1 MRGSLFL
8 IDKVSEVSIQRCSPL
23 RSPIHSSPANML
35 PPELQPRSYRP
46 YIAPSVSAPDFPT
59 TFNNGYSPER
69 NPSPAYTNGSGG
81 GNRRSSSLKNSR
93 FAPSSFVHN
102 ARIAIALVPCAAFLL
117 DLGGT
122 PVVAVL
128 TLGLMIAYI
137 LDSLNFKS
145 GSFFAVW
152 FSLIF
157 AQLAFLFSSSL
168 FLTFNS
174 VVLGLLACCL
184 CGLANFL
191 IGVWASLQFKW
202 IQIEYPTIVLALER
216 ILFACTPFIASVL
229 FSWATVSAVGMINAS
244 YYHMVFNC
252 IFYWLYSIPRV
263 SSFKM
268 KQEVSYHGG
277 EVPDDNLI
285 LGQLESCLHT
295 LNLLFFPL
303 MFHIASHYSIVF
315 SSASTVCDLFL
326 LFFIP
331 FLFQLYASTRGALW
345 WITKSEHQLRS
356 IRVANGAVALVIVVI
371 CLEVRVVF
379 HSFARYIQVPWPLNY
394 VLVTATMLGG
404 AAGAGA
410 YEMGMITDASSSLAF
425 TGLAVFV
432 SAAGA
437 IVVGFPVL
445 FIPLPAVAG
454 FYLARFFTK
463 KNLSS
468 YFAFVVLG
476 SLMVTWFV
484 VHNFWDLNIWM
495 AGMSLKSF
503 CKLIVGDVILAMA
516 VPGLALLPQ
525 KLHYLTEIGLI
536 GHALLLCHIE
546 NRFYTYSGIYYYS
559 FDDEVMYPSY
569 MVVLTTFVGL
579 ALVRRLSADHRIG
592 PKAVWVLT
600 CLYSSKLVML
610 FMTSK
615 AALWASA
622 ILLLAVSPPLLL
634 YKDRSRTASK
644 MKPWQGYSHA
654 AVIALSVWFCRETIF
669 EALQWWNG
677 RSPSG
682 GLLLGSCILLIGLAC
697 VPIVALHFSHV
708 MSAKRSLVLVI
719 ATGLLFIV
727 MQPPVPS
734 SWTYHSELIK
744 AARQSSDDISIY
756 GFITSKPTWPS
767 WLLMSAVL
775 LSLAALTS
783 IIPIKYIVELRTV
796 FSIAMGIA
804 LGVYISAEYFLQ
816 AAILHILI
824 VTTMVCTSVFVVF
837 THLPSASST
846 KVLPWVFALL
856 VALFPVTYLLEGQV
870 RVKTLLAGSGIGDIG
885 EEDSKLTAL
894 LAVEGART
902 SLLGLYAA
910 IFMLIALEIK
920 FELASLMRE
929 KVNEKGGS
937 IRHSHS
943 GQSSNSNSTFP
954 PKMRF
959 MQQRRVSTVPAF
971 TIKRMAAEG
980 AWMPAVGNV
989 ATIMCFAICLV
1000 LNVNLTGGSN
1010 RAIFLLAPILLLLNQ
1025 DSDFVQGFGDK
1036 QRYFPVTIVISGY
1049 LVLTSVYS
1057 IWEEIWQGNV
1067 GWGMQ
1072 IGGPNW
1078 FFAVKN
1084 LALLILTF
1092 PSHILFNQFV
1102 WSYSKKN
1109 DWTPLLTTPLNLPP
1123 SIITDVVKVR
1133 ILGLLGVIYSVTQ
1146 YLISRQQYV
1155 SGLKYI

>member
-1 MRGSLFL
+1 
-8 IDKVSEVSIQRCSPL
+8 
-23 RSPIHSSPANML
+23 ML
-35 PPELQPRSYRP
+35 PPELHPPPYRP
-46 YIAPSVSAPDFPT
+46 YTSPSPN
-59 TFNNGYSPER
+59 FNSVYSPKR
-69 NPSPAYTNGSGG
+69 NPSPSYPNGNTTT
-81 GNRRSSSLKNSR
+81 NRRSQHNSR
-93 FAPSSFVHN
+93 FNPTSFVHN
-102 ARIAIALVPCAAFLL
+102 ARIAVALVPTAAFLL

-122 PVVAVL
+122 PVVAAL
-128 TLGLMIAYI
+128 TLGLMVAYV

-152 FSLIF
+152 FTIIS
-157 AQLAFLFSSSL
+157 AQIVFCFSSSL
-168 FLTFNS
+168 FTSFNS
-174 VVLGLLACCL
+174 VILGLLGCCV
-184 CGLANFL
+184 CGFASFL

-202 IQIEYPTIVLALER
+202 IQIEFPTIVLAFER
-216 ILFACTPFIASVL
+216 ILFACTPVIGSVL
-229 FSWATVSAVGMINAS
+229 FSWATVSAVGMMNAS
-244 YYHMVFNC
+244 YYYMVFNC
-252 IFYWLYSIPRV
+252 VFYWLYSIPRV

-277 EVPDDNLI
+277 EVPDDSLV
-285 LGQLESCLHT
+285 LGQLESCLHS
-295 LNLLFFPL
+295 LHLLFFPL
-303 MFHIASHYSIVF
+303 MFHIVSHSAILF

-326 LFFIP
+326 LFFVP
-331 FLFQLYASTRGALW
+331 FLFLLYASTRGALW
-345 WITKSEHQLRS
+345 WVTKSEHQLRS
-356 IRVANGAVALVIVVI
+356 IRVVNGAVALVIVVV

-394 VLVTATMLGG
+394 VLVTVTMLGG

-410 YEMGMITDASSSLAF
+410 YEMNMIADASSSLAF

-495 AGMSLKSF
+495 AG
-503 CKLIVGDVILAMA
+503 I
-516 VPGLALLPQ
+516 
-525 KLHYLTEIGLI
+525 
-536 GHALLLCHIE
+536 
-546 NRFYTYSGIYYYS
+546 
-559 FDDEVMYPSY
+559 
-569 MVVLTTFVGL
+569 
-579 ALVRRLSADHRIG
+579 RLSVDHRIG

-610 FMTSK
+610 FITSK

-682 GLLLGSCILLIGLAC
+682 GLLLGVCVLLTGLAC

-719 ATGLLFIV
+719 ATGVLFIV

-767 WLLMSAVL
+767 WLLMSAIL
-775 LSLAALTS
+775 LSLAAVTS
-783 IIPIKYIVELRTV
+783 IIPIRYIVELRMI

-816 AAILHILI
+816 ATVLHILI
-824 VTTMVCTSVFVVF
+824 VTTTVCTSVFVVF

-870 RVKTLLAGSGIGDIG
+870 RVKSILADSGVGDLG

-920 FELASLMRE
+920 YELASLMRE
-929 KVNEKGGS
+929 KFNEKGGGG
-937 IRHSHS
+937 IRHSQS
-943 GQSSNSNSTFP
+943 GQSSDSSSSF

-959 MQQRRVSTVPAF
+959 MQQRRASTVPAF

-989 ATIMCFAICLV
+989 ATIMCFAICLI

-1025 DSDFVQGFGDK
+1025 DSDFVAGFGDK

-1049 LVLTSVYS
+1049 LILTSVYS

-1072 IGGPNW
+1072 VGGPNW
-1078 FFAVKN
+1078 LFAVKN

-1102 WSYSKKN
+1102 WSYKKRN
-1109 DWTPLLTTPLNLPP
+1109 DSVPLLTIPLNLPP
-1123 SIITDVVKVR
+1123 LLITDVVKVR
-1133 ILGLLGVIYSVTQ
+1133 ILGLLGIIYSLIQ
-1146 YLISRQQYV
+1146 YLISRQQYM

>member
-1 MRGSLFL
+1 
-8 IDKVSEVSIQRCSPL
+8 
-23 RSPIHSSPANML
+23 ML
-35 PPELQPRSYRP
+35 PPELQPPSYRP
-46 YIAPSVSAPDFPT
+46 YISPSMSAPSFST
-59 TFNNGYSPER
+59 TFNNGHSPER
-69 NPSPAYTNGSGG
+69 NPSPIYTNGSSST
-81 GNRRSSSLKNSR
+81 RRSLKNSR

-122 PVVAVL
+122 PVVAAL

-145 GSFFAVW
+145 GSFFSVW
-152 FSLIF
+152 FSLIA
-157 AQLAFLFSSSL
+157 AQITFFFSSSL
-168 FLTFNS
+168 FVTFNS
-174 VVLGLLACCL
+174 IPLGLLACFVCAL
-184 CGLANFL
+184 TNFL

-216 ILFACTPFIASVL
+216 LLFACIPFIASVL
-229 FSWATVSAVGMINAS
+229 FSWATVSAVGMVNAS

-263 SSFKM
+263 SSFKL

-277 EVPDDNLI
+277 VVPDDNLI

-345 WITKSEHQLRS
+345 WVTKSEHQLRS
-356 IRVANGAVALVIVVI
+356 IRVVNGAVALVIVVI

-394 VLVTATMLGG
+394 LLVTATMLGG

-410 YEMGMITDASSSLAF
+410 YEMGMIADASSSLAF

-445 FIPLPAVAG
+445 FLPLPAVAG

-463 KNLSS
+463 KSLSS
-468 YFAFVVLG
+468 YFAFVILG

-484 VHNFWDLNIWM
+484 LHNFWDLNIWL

-503 CKLIVGDVILAMA
+503 CKLIVADVILAMV

-525 KLHYLTEIGLI
+525 KLHYLTEVGLI
-536 GHALLLCHIE
+536 SHALLLCYIE

-569 MVVLTTFVGL
+569 MVFLTTFLGL
-579 ALVRRLSADHRIG
+579 ALVRRLSVDHHIG
-592 PKAVWVLT
+592 SKAVWVLT
-600 CLYSSKLVML
+600 CLYSSKLSML

-615 AALWASA
+615 TALWASTV
-622 ILLLAVSPPLLL
+622 LLLAVTPPLLL

-644 MKPWQGYSHA
+644 MKPWQGYTHA
-654 AVIALSVWFCRETIF
+654 AVFGLSVWFCRETIF

-682 GLLLGSCILLIGLAC
+682 GLLLGFCILLTGLAC
-697 VPIVALHFSHV
+697 LPIVALHFSHV

-719 ATGLLFIV
+719 ATGLLFII
-727 MQPPVPS
+727 MQPPLPT

-744 AARQSSDDISIY
+744 AARQSTDDISIY

-767 WLLMSAVL
+767 WLLMSAIL
-775 LSLAALTS
+775 LSLAAVTS
-783 IIPIKYIVELRTV
+783 IIPIKYIVELRMI

-804 LGVYISAEYFLQ
+804 LGVFISAEYFLQ
-816 AAILHILI
+816 ATILHLLI
-824 VTTMVCTSVFVVF
+824 VVTMVCTCVFVVF

-870 RVKTLLAGSGIGDIG
+870 RIKTLLAETGVGDVG

-929 KVNEKGGS
+929 KFNDQGAGS
-937 IRHSHS
+937 LRHSQS
-943 GQSSNSNSTFP
+943 GQSVSFP

-959 MQQRRVSTVPAF
+959 MNQRRVLTVPAF
-971 TIKRMAAEG
+971 TIKRIAVEG

-989 ATIMCFAICLV
+989 ATVMCFAICLI

-1010 RAIFLLAPILLLLNQ
+1010 RAIFFLAPILLLLNQ
-1025 DSDFVQGFGDK
+1025 DSDFVAGFGDK
-1036 QRYFPVTIVISGY
+1036 QRYFPVTVVISGY
-1049 LVLTSVYS
+1049 LMLTSVYS
-1057 IWEEIWQGNV
+1057 IWEEIWQGDV

-1072 IGGPNW
+1072 IGGPDW
-1078 FFAVKN
+1078 IFAVKN
-1084 LALLILTF
+1084 LALLILTI
-1092 PSHILFNQFV
+1092 PSHVLFNRFV
-1102 WSYSKKN
+1102 WSYTKRN
-1109 DWTPLLTTPLNLPP
+1109 DSMPLLTIPLNLPP
-1123 SIITDVVKVR
+1123 SIITDVVKIR
-1133 ILGLLGVIYSVTQ
+1133 ILGLLGIIYSLAQ

>member
-1 MRGSLFL
+1 
-8 IDKVSEVSIQRCSPL
+8 
-23 RSPIHSSPANML
+23 ML
-35 PPELQPRSYRP
+35 PPELHPPPYRP
-46 YIAPSVSAPDFPT
+46 YTSPSPN
-59 TFNNGYSPER
+59 FNSVYSPKR
-69 NPSPAYTNGSGG
+69 NPSPSYPNGNTTT
-81 GNRRSSSLKNSR
+81 NRRSQHNSR
-93 FAPSSFVHN
+93 FNPTSFVHN
-102 ARIAIALVPCAAFLL
+102 ARIAVALVPSAAFLL

-122 PVVAVL
+122 PVVAAL
-128 TLGLMIAYI
+128 TLGLMVAYV

-152 FSLIF
+152 FTIIS
-157 AQLAFLFSSSL
+157 AQIVFCFSSSL
-168 FLTFNS
+168 FTSFNS
-174 VVLGLLACCL
+174 VILGLLGCCV
-184 CGLANFL
+184 CGFASFL

-202 IQIEYPTIVLALER
+202 IQIEFPTIVLAFER
-216 ILFACTPFIASVL
+216 ILFACTPVIGSVL
-229 FSWATVSAVGMINAS
+229 FSWATVSAVGMMNAS
-244 YYHMVFNC
+244 YYYMVFNC
-252 IFYWLYSIPRV
+252 VFYWLYSIPRV

-277 EVPDDNLI
+277 EVPDDSLV
-285 LGQLESCLHT
+285 LGQLESCLHS
-295 LNLLFFPL
+295 LHLLFFPL
-303 MFHIASHYSIVF
+303 MFHIVSHSAILF

-326 LFFIP
+326 LFFVP
-331 FLFQLYASTRGALW
+331 FLFLLYASTRGALW
-345 WITKSEHQLRS
+345 WVTKSEHQLRS
-356 IRVANGAVALVIVVI
+356 IRVVNGAVALVIVVV

-394 VLVTATMLGG
+394 VLVTVTMLGG

-410 YEMGMITDASSSLAF
+410 YEMNMIADASSSLAF

-495 AGMSLKSF
+495 AG
-503 CKLIVGDVILAMA
+503 I
-516 VPGLALLPQ
+516 
-525 KLHYLTEIGLI
+525 
-536 GHALLLCHIE
+536 
-546 NRFYTYSGIYYYS
+546 
-559 FDDEVMYPSY
+559 
-569 MVVLTTFVGL
+569 
-579 ALVRRLSADHRIG
+579 RLSVDHRIG

-610 FMTSK
+610 FITSK

-634 YKDRSRTASK
+634 YKDRSRTAPK

-682 GLLLGSCILLIGLAC
+682 GLLLGVCVLLTGLAC

-719 ATGLLFIV
+719 ATGVLFIV

-767 WLLMSAVL
+767 WLLMSAIL
-775 LSLAALTS
+775 LSLAAVTS
-783 IIPIKYIVELRTV
+783 IIPIRYIVELRMI

-816 AAILHILI
+816 ATVLHILI
-824 VTTMVCTSVFVVF
+824 VTTTVCTSVFVVF

-870 RVKTLLAGSGIGDIG
+870 RVKTILADSGVGDLG

-920 FELASLMRE
+920 YELASLMRE
-929 KVNEKGGS
+929 KFNEKGGGG
-937 IRHSHS
+937 IRHSQS
-943 GQSSNSNSTFP
+943 GQSSDSSSSF

-959 MQQRRVSTVPAF
+959 MQQRRASTVPAF

-989 ATIMCFAICLV
+989 ATIMCFAICLI

-1025 DSDFVQGFGDK
+1025 DSDFVAGFGDK

-1049 LVLTSVYS
+1049 LILTSVYS

-1072 IGGPNW
+1072 VGGPNW
-1078 FFAVKN
+1078 LFAVKN

-1102 WSYSKKN
+1102 WSYKKRN
-1109 DWTPLLTTPLNLPP
+1109 DSVPLLTIPLNLPP
-1123 SIITDVVKVR
+1123 LLITDVVKVR
-1133 ILGLLGVIYSVTQ
+1133 ILGLLGIIYSLIQ
-1146 YLISRQQYV
+1146 YLISRQQYM

>member
-1 MRGSLFL
+1 
-8 IDKVSEVSIQRCSPL
+8 
-23 RSPIHSSPANML
+23 ML
-35 PPELQPRSYRP
+35 PPDLQTRSYRP
-46 YIAPSVSAPDFPT
+46 YISPSLSAPNFPT
-59 TFNNGYSPER
+59 TFHNGHPSPDR
-69 NPSPAYTNGSGG
+69 NPNSN
-81 GNRRSSSLKNSR
+81 LKNSR
-93 FAPSSFVHN
+93 LKTTSFGHN
-102 ARIAIALVPCAAFLL
+102 ARVSIVLVPCGLFLL

-122 PVVAVL
+122 PVAVAL

-137 LDSLNFKS
+137 LDSLNFKT

-152 FSLIF
+152 FSLIS
-157 AQLAFLFSSSL
+157 AQIAFFFSSSL
-168 FLTFNS
+168 LTSFNS
-174 VVLGLLACCL
+174 VILGLIACLVCAL
-184 CGLANFL
+184 CNFL

-202 IQIEYPTIVLALER
+202 MQIEYPAIVIALER
-216 ILFACTPFIASVL
+216 ILFACIPFIGSVL
-229 FSWATVSAVGMINAS
+229 FSWATVSAVGMPNAG

-252 IFYWLYSIPRV
+252 VFYWLYSVPMV
-263 SSFKM
+263 SSFKL

-303 MFHIASHYSIVF
+303 MFHVASHYSIMF
-315 SSASTVCDLFL
+315 SSASTICDLFL

-331 FLFQLYASTRGALW
+331 FLFLLYASTRGALW
-345 WITKSEHQLRS
+345 WVTKSENQLRS
-356 IRVANGAVALVIVVI
+356 IRVVNGAVALVIVVV

-379 HSFARYIQVPWPLNY
+379 HSFARYVQVPWPLNY
-394 VLVTATMLGG
+394 ILVTLTMLGG

-437 IVVGFPVL
+437 VVVGFPVL
-445 FIPLPAVAG
+445 LIPLPAIAG

-463 KNLSS
+463 KSLSS

-484 VHNFWDLNIWM
+484 AHNFWDLNIWL

-503 CKLIVGDVILAMA
+503 CKLIVADVILAMA

-525 KLHYLTEIGLI
+525 KLHYLTEVGLI
-536 GHALLLCHIE
+536 GHALLLCYIE

-569 MVVLTTFVGL
+569 MVVLTTFLGL
-579 ALVRRLSADHRIG
+579 ALVRKLSVDHRIG
-592 PKAVWVLT
+592 PKAVWLLT
-600 CLYSSKLVML
+600 CLYSSKLTML

-615 AALWASA
+615 AAVWASA
-622 ILLLAVSPPLLL
+622 MLLLAVSPPLLL

-644 MKPWQGYSHA
+644 MKPWQGYAHA
-654 AVIALSVWFCRETIF
+654 VVFALSVWFCRESIF

-682 GLLLGSCILLIGLAC
+682 GLLLGFCILLTGLAC

-708 MSAKRSLVLVI
+708 MSAKRSLVIII
-719 ATGLLFIV
+719 ATGILFIV
-727 MQPPVPS
+727 MQPPLPS

-767 WLLMSAVL
+767 WLLISAIL
-775 LSLAALTS
+775 LSLAAITS
-783 IIPIKYIVELRTV
+783 IIPIKYVVELRMI
-796 FSIAMGIA
+796 FSVAMGIA
-804 LGVYISAEYFLQ
+804 LGVFISAEYFLQ
-816 AAILHILI
+816 ATVLHILI
-824 VTTMVCTSVFVVF
+824 VVTMVCTCVFVVF

-846 KVLPWVFALL
+846 KLLPWVFALL

-870 RVKTLLAGSGIGDIG
+870 RMKTILAESGVGDLG

-920 FELASLMRE
+920 FELASLVRE
-929 KVNEKGGS
+929 KVNERGGL
-937 IRHSHS
+937 RHSQS
-943 GQSSNSNSTFP
+943 GQSNNSL
-954 PKMRF
+954 PKQRF

-989 ATIMCFAICLV
+989 ATVMCFAICLI

-1010 RAIFLLAPILLLLNQ
+1010 RAIFFLAPILLLLNQ
-1025 DSDFVQGFGDK
+1025 DSDFVAGFGDK

-1049 LVLTSVYS
+1049 LVLTSLYS

-1067 GWGMQ
+1067 GWGIQ
-1072 IGGPNW
+1072 IGGPEW

-1084 LALLILTF
+1084 LALLILSF
-1092 PSHILFNQFV
+1092 PSHIMFNQFV
-1102 WSYSKKN
+1102 WSYKKRN
-1109 DWTPLLTTPLNLPP
+1109 DSMPLLTIPLNLLP
-1123 SIITDVVKVR
+1123 SIITDVVKIR
-1133 ILGLLGVIYSVTQ
+1133 ILGLLGIIYSLTQ
-1146 YLISRQQYV
+1146 YLISRQQYM